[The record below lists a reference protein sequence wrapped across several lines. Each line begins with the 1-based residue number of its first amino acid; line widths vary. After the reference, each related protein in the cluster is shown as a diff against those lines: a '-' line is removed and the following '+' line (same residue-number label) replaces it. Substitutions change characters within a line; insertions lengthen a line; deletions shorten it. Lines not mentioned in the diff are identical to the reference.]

1 MDEIYCLNYQYWM
14 IKTILITINFW
25 MEGNKKL
32 QSLNLAGV
40 RLDELG
46 LYKCV
51 THRIGFGNLSGK
63 LIIIN

>member
-1 MDEIYCLNYQYWM
+1 MGEIYCLNYQYWM
-14 IKTILITINFW
+14 IKTILITINFR

-51 THRIGFGNLSGK
+51 THRIGFGNLSGE